1 MNKDNEIELEAFIDG
16 QGRLLAR
23 CKESKRVVAGLQSVS
38 LSNSV
43 AERGA
48 RYISIEVVSKND
60 EA

>member
-1 MNKDNEIELEAFIDG
+1 MSSEIQLEAFIDE

-38 LSNSV
+38 LSNNV
-43 AERGA
+43 NEPGLRHV
-48 RYISIEVVSKND
+48 SIDFVESND